1 MKKIYFNISCLA
13 VAFMMVVAGCAT
25 SGGASESN
33 SEGTSETIVNDPS
46 TPLSMYLQKIPGVQV
61 IGSGN
66 NISIKIRGASSFMT
80 SSEPLYVIDGIP
92 VGNSYLQADRM
103 VNLHY
108 VSSIRVLKGS
118 DASIYGVR
126 GGNGVIMIETRKGQ

>member
-1 MKKIYFNISCLA
+1 MKKIYFNICCLA
-13 VAFMMVVAGCAT
+13 VASMLVFTGCAT

-33 SEGTSETIVNDPS
+33 IDGTSETIVSDPS

-80 SSEPLYVIDGIP
+80 STEPLYVIDGIP

-126 GGNGVIMIETRKGQ
+126 GGNGVILIETKKGG